1 MSTLVYVPFVAD
13 AAPSTSLTWV
23 IVAKSTVV
31 LAGST
36 VSPELPLD
44 ACNCTETKPTRY
56 ARKLSGDAVLVI
68 VTTAVPL
75 QPGSASKAAPKG
87 AARTALQARRA
98 GAKTAA
104 RDAYIR
110 WIDLL
115 RGLLFSHSR
124 RS

>member
-23 IVAKSTVV
+23 IVVKSTVV
-31 LAGST
+31 LAGSN

-75 QPGSASKAAPKG
+75 QPGSASKG
-87 AARTALQARRA
+87 AASTVLQARRA
-98 GAKTAA
+98 VEKTAA

-110 WIDLL
+110 WI
-115 RGLLFSHSR
+115 
-124 RS
+124 